1 MALGFNF
8 GGGGG
13 SADDIVPIVK
23 FDCRSGRMFRIDRA
37 NGENHQTDLTRSFKA
52 IFDFENVET
61 GWIAFTAGTAPS
73 FNVVKYGSPVPAQP
87 SADHKPGVRLLVKL
101 SKDAGGDVR
110 ELASTAKAFLRGL
123 DDLHTAYEAG
133 VVENPGKLPVVEL
146 ADTVAIT
153 TGEGAR
159 KSTNYAP
166 VFKIVSWVARP
177 ADFVWRPKAQSAA
190 PVPAPLS
197 APPSTGSVRATAP
210 AALSD
215 DDFG

>member
-13 SADDIVPIVK
+13 ASDDIVPIVK

-52 IFDFENVET
+52 VFDFENVET
-61 GWIAFTAGTAPS
+61 GWIAFTAGSAPS
-73 FNVVKYGSPVPAQP
+73 FNVVKYGQPMPAQP
-87 SADHKPGVRLLVKL
+87 SSEHKPGVRLLVKL
-101 SKDAGGDVR
+101 GKDCGGDVR
-110 ELASTAKAFLRGL
+110 ELASTAKAFLRGI
-123 DDLHTAYEAG
+123 DEAHSAYQAG
-133 VVENPGKLPVVEL
+133 AAENPGKLPVMEL
-146 ADTVAIT
+146 VDTVAIT
-153 TGEGAR
+153 TGEGAK

-177 ADFVWRPKAQSAA
+177 ADFVWRPKAQSSA
-190 PVPAPLS
+190 PAPAPLS
-197 APPSTGSVRATAP
+197 APPSTGSVRAEPPSTS
-210 AALSD
+210 SD